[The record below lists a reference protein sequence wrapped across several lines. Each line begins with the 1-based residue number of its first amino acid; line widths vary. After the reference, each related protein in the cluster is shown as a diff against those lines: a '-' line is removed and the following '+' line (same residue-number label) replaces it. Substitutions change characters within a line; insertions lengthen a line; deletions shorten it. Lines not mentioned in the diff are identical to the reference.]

1 MYDERCLLVGLTCIF
16 ANSTLVFRSQLHH
29 CGHFTLHNTFMVLP
43 MKSDV
48 DPPTKGYRERKDR
61 IK

>member
-1 MYDERCLLVGLTCIF
+1 MYDEHCLLVGLTCIF
-16 ANSTLVFRSQLHH
+16 ASSTLVFKSQLHH
-29 CGHFTLHNTFMVLP
+29 CGHFTLHNTFTVLP

-48 DPPTKGYRERKDR
+48 DRPVEGYGGRKDR